1 MRTADTT
8 AAVAAVPVAT
18 LSLAAAFARYEAIR
32 PRLPQANP
40 GPAPQMAGGLAEI
53 AGRYDGILFD
63 SFGVLNVGETAIDGA
78 TACLDALRA
87 AGTRICVLTNA
98 ASYTSAEAHRKYRKL
113 GLDIRLDE
121 IVSSRDVTFARLAGI
136 GVAGPWAAIAAEGD
150 GFEDAG
156 VPVLDLLADDR
167 HWAAAEGFLFLSSAR
182 WTPALQDRL
191 VAELV
196 RRPRPVAV
204 GNPDLVAPRE
214 TGLTVEP
221 GFWAHDLQD
230 RTGILPAFFGKPYAA
245 AFDIAA
251 ARIGGGRLAMV
262 GDTLHTDILGG
273 QAFGAET
280 VLVTRHGLFAGQP
293 VDPYIVRS
301 GIVPTWIMPS
311 I

>member
-1 MRTADTT
+1 MRSADMD
-8 AAVAAVPVAT
+8 ASAPMAT
-18 LSLAAAFARYEAIR
+18 LSLAEAFARYEAIR
-32 PRLPQANP
+32 PRLPQARS
-40 GPAPQMAGGLAEI
+40 GPAPRAAGGLAEI
-53 AGRYDGILFD
+53 AGCYDGVLFD
-63 SFGVLNVGETAIDGA
+63 SFGVLNIGETAIAGA
-78 TACLDALRA
+78 AGCLDALRA

-113 GLDIRLDE
+113 GLDVRPEE
-121 IVSSRDVTFARLAGI
+121 IVSSRDVTFAHLAGI
-136 GVAGPWAAIAAEGD
+136 GTGGRWAAIAAEGD
-150 GFEDAG
+150 GFEDAP
-156 VPVLDLLADDR
+156 VPVVDLLADER
-167 HWAAAEGFLFLSSAR
+167 HWAAADGFLFLSSAR
-182 WTPALQDRL
+182 WTAALQDRL

-214 TGLTVEP
+214 SGLTVEP

-230 RTGILPAFFGKPYAA
+230 RTGIAPAFFGKPYVA

-280 VLVTRHGLFAGQP
+280 ILVARHGLFAGQP
-293 VDPYIVRS
+293 VEPFIARS
-301 GIVPTWIMPS
+301 GIVPTWILPT